1 MTILLVYGLS
11 ILLFVLI
18 LVWVLIPAFYG
29 LPLVPTRL
37 ERIGKALKLANFQ
50 PNETLYDLG
59 AGDGRVLFLA
69 AREFGAKAIGIEIG
83 PVQCMLIWLRALAGG
98 MRDRVQIRWAN
109 FYEADLHEADV
120 IFVYAT
126 SREVE
131 KLAPHLKA
139 QMKRGSRLISIA
151 ADFPG
156 WEPTVVDQHELI
168 FVYEM
173 PPKEGS
179 ITSYLLKA
187 DAR

>member
-1 MTILLVYGLS
+1 MTVLLAYGLS

-18 LVWVLIPAFYG
+18 LLWVLIPAFYG
-29 LPLVPTRL
+29 LPLVSTRL
-37 ERIGKALKLANFQ
+37 ERIRRALELVNLQ
-50 PNETLYDLG
+50 PDETLYDLG

-109 FYEADLHEADV
+109 FYKADLHEADV

-139 QMKRGSRLISIA
+139 QMKRGSRLISIS

-173 PPKEGS
+173 PPEEGS

-187 DAR
+187 DTG